1 MNARAFIGIALAS
14 IFLACPAMASSALQL
29 HGVPAT
35 KAQRSASIPPALPG
49 SPARELDGNS
59 GTSSEGLALLLWCM
73 SALAD
78 GNFRDAQKACSRAI
92 KLDRWSPAPYKLRGA
107 SYLFQK
113 RFEQARVD
121 FSYAVRLDP
130 SDSENHAG
138 YAEALR
144 GQGKYREAIAQ
155 FSLAIRLAPN
165 DPRMWNA
172 RCWTR
177 GAFARQLPEG
187 LADCNTALRLAPG
200 QPDILDS
207 RGLVYLRMG
216 RLDDATRDFSA
227 ALHRRP
233 NLATALYGRGI
244 ARLKRGDVK
253 GAQADVLQA
262 RAADPNVDDIFF
274 WKPLLSQRCLTGIV
288 RDHGWKCRLPK
299 PPVHIFPKGART
311 AAVHHRGT

>member
-1 MNARAFIGIALAS
+1 MKARTIIAIALTGV
-14 IFLACPAMASSALQL
+14 FLVHPGMASS
-29 HGVPAT
+29 VTPSSPRPAT
-35 KAQRSASIPPALPG
+35 TAGRSASIPPALPG

-92 KLDRWSPAPYKLRGA
+92 KLDRWNPAPYKLRGA

-121 FSYAVRLDP
+121 FAYAVRLDP

-155 FSLAIRLAPN
+155 FSAAIRLAPN

-177 GAFARQLPEG
+177 GAFARRLPEG

-216 RLDDATRDFSA
+216 RLDGETEVSSSSISADRVAGPFTLATGNKDVSLERISGDISVTNRNGEVNLTDYFSA
-227 ALHRRP
+227 LKVKGYEIAP
-233 NLATALYGRGI
+233 NL
-244 ARLKRGDVK
+244 
-253 GAQADVLQA
+253 
-262 RAADPNVDDIFF
+262 
-274 WKPLLSQRCLTGIV
+274 PLG
-288 RDHGWKCRLPK
+288 
-299 PPVHIFPKGART
+299 
-311 AAVHHRGT
+311 